1 MSINIPDYRSSE
13 RTFQIVTQVAGRAGR
28 GSKEGKVIV
37 QTYNPEHYSL
47 IYAKNYNYEG
57 FYDEEFTT
65 RGLMYYP
72 PFGRILL
79 VNASSKNENSLKNF
93 MKSIKGEMEKIKDE
107 YSNIEMLGPVPCVI
121 SKIKDNYRWQIL
133 FKGDLSQDFCKKIKD
148 KLYQLNKNVYNEV
161 KVTID
166 INPNNLT

>member
-1 MSINIPDYRSSE
+1 M
-13 RTFQIVTQVAGRAGR
+13 
-28 GSKEGKVIV
+28 
-37 QTYNPEHYSL
+37 
-47 IYAKNYNYEG
+47 
-57 FYDEEFTT
+57 
-65 RGLMYYP
+65 
-72 PFGRILL
+72 
-79 VNASSKNENSLKNF
+79 NASSKNENSLKNF